1 MSTTITLS
9 TGAKMP
15 LLGLGTWQSAPGEVG
30 RAIKV
35 ALEAGYRQIDAA
47 WVYQNEAE
55 IGTALQEVFAE
66 GKIKREDIFITTK
79 VSCTHSREGDLQNQ
93 LKEQLASLQTD
104 YVDLYLLHMPVGFKD
119 FTTQDPSSNVEDM
132 WRVIEK
138 VYEAGLAKSIGVSN
152 FNISQLE
159 RIQRIAKVP
168 IHSVQVELHLHFAQ
182 FELHDFCKKSNITL
196 TAYAPIGS
204 PGRSQFAVKLVLKL
218 AAKYGKTP
226 AQILLRHLVERRI
239 CVIPKSTNPER
250 IKENGQIFDFKLTA
264 DEVEQLNKA
273 PQEPRLF
280 TLLQFTGHPE
290 DPFADER

>member
-1 MSTTITLS
+1 MH
-9 TGAKMP
+9 A
-15 LLGLGTWQSAPGEVG
+15 
-30 RAIKV
+30 
-35 ALEAGYRQIDAA
+35 
-47 WVYQNEAE
+47 
-55 IGTALQEVFAE
+55 
-66 GKIKREDIFITTK
+66 
-79 VSCTHSREGDLQNQ
+79 REGDLQNQ

-104 YVDLYLLHMPVGFKD
+104 YVDLYLLHMPVVFKD

-138 VYEAGLAKSIGVSN
+138 VYEAGLAKAIGVSN

-168 IHSVQVELHLHFAQ
+168 IHNIQVELHLHFAQ
-182 FELHDFCKKSNITL
+182 FELHEFCKKHNISV

-204 PGRSQFAVKLVLKL
+204 PGRSQFAVKGLSRETGPEPLKDPLVLKL

-250 IKENGQIFDFKLTA
+250 IRENGQIFGFKLTA

-280 TLLQFTGHPE
+280 TLLHLTGHKE
-290 DPFADER
+290 DPFADERGSCPQA